1 MSTSVFGLEGKSA
14 IVLGGGQGMG
24 ESTAMRLAGAGCN
37 VAVLDFDAGRAEAV
51 AARVKGEG
59 RKSVAI
65 VADVLDDA
73 KLKAAIAQAEQAM
86 GGIDVMAS
94 IIGMAGWA
102 RLEDMTEAIWDLDH
116 RRNLRYFFIAAKQV
130 AAGMLKRQKPGALL
144 GIASIDGVRSAPYH
158 ASYGAA
164 KAGLLNLVRSMA
176 VEWSPRGIRVNV
188 IAPGSIVTPRIPVRQ
203 DGTEASLSVGVPM
216 GRRGTTDEIAKA
228 ALFFLSDQ
236 ASYVSGQWLAV
247 DGGYLSSQLLDYE
260 SVLGQAGKGG
270 TLGMSS

>member
-1 MSTSVFGLEGKSA
+1 MNTSVFGLEGKSA

-24 ESTAMRLAGAGCN
+24 EATAMQLARAGCN
-37 VAVLDFDAGRAEAV
+37 VAILDFDVGRAEAV
-51 AARVKGEG
+51 AARVKAEG

-73 KLKAAIAQAEQAM
+73 RLKAAIAQAEQAM

-94 IIGMAGWA
+94 IIGMAGWS
-102 RLEDMTEAIWDLDH
+102 RLEDMTEATWDLDH
-116 RRNLRYFFIAAKQV
+116 RRNLRYFFIAAKEV
-130 AAGMLKRQKPGALL
+130 AAGMLKRKQPGALL
-144 GIASIDGVRSAPYH
+144 GIASVDGVRSAPYH

-164 KAGLLNLVRSMA
+164 KAGLLNLVRTMA

-188 IAPGSIVTPRIPVRQ
+188 IAPGAIVTPRIPVRQ
-203 DGTEASLSVGVPM
+203 DGTESVMSKGVPM

-228 ALFFLSDQ
+228 ALFFLSDM

-247 DGGYLSSQLLDYE
+247 DGGYLSAQVFEYE
-260 SVLGQAGKGG
+260 HVIREVGDRGG
-270 TLGMSS
+270 TLGT